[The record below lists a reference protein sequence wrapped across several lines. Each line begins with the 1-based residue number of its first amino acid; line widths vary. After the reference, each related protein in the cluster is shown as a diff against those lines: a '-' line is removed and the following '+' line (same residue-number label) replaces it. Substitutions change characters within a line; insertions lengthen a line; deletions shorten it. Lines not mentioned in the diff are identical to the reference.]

1 MPGTLSIIAT
11 PIGNL
16 GDITLRAIETLR
28 AVDVLFCE
36 DTRTT
41 RKLLDR
47 HGITATM
54 DSYREEAHERKTR
67 RVIELLEEGKHVG
80 LVSDA
85 GTPGIA
91 DPGSRLVRDVIDA
104 LPDTKV
110 VPIPGPSAIAAAISI
125 AGFPA
130 DGFVFLGWP
139 PHKKGRNAFFDKAM
153 AQDLPVVLY
162 ESPHRVTK
170 AFAELAKRDSMRS
183 IASCRELTKLHE
195 EVERGTAAELA
206 AQYETKEP
214 RGEYVIVIDRA

>member
-47 HGITATM
+47 
-54 DSYREEAHERKTR
+54 KTR
-67 RVIELLEEGKHVG
+67 RVIELLEEGKHIG

-104 LPDTKV
+104 LPDAKV

-153 AQDLPVVLY
+153 AQDLPAVLY

-170 AFAELAKRDSMRS
+170 AFAELTKRDSMRR
-183 IASCRELTKLHE
+183 IASCRELTKVHE

-206 AQYETKEP
+206 ARYETKEP
-214 RGEYVIVIDRA
+214 RGEYVIVIDRMR